1 MSPRNQPEEMKTAA
15 PAAYGPAMEAEA
27 TRLMREVK
35 RGDAGAFDHLV
46 ALLGP
51 STARVAQGF
60 VGSREDALDLS
71 QDAFLKVFRARA
83 SFRDEEAF
91 LPWFHR
97 ILRNTCFSH
106 LRRQGRLRPATGQ
119 ADDGGE
125 PDFEIA
131 DLESE
136 SPAEGAAGSELARD
150 FWRAFRGLSARD
162 REILVLR
169 HFQSASYRDIARVLA
184 IPEGTVMSRLF
195 HARRRLR
202 EKLAPHLAGI
212 ELGAPDKAEPAGRR
226 RA

>member
-1 MSPRNQPEEMKTAA
+1 MNARNE
-15 PAAYGPAMEAEA
+15 PAQVKKARSTAYGPAMEAEA

-51 STARVAQGF
+51 SAARVAQGF

-71 QDAFLKVFRARA
+71 QDTFLKVFRSRA
-83 SFRDEEAF
+83 SFRDGEPF

-106 LRRQGRLRPATGQ
+106 LRRQGRLRPAAGQ
-119 ADDGGE
+119 ATEPGE

-131 DLESE
+131 DGEAE
-136 SPAEGAAGSELARD
+136 SPPEGAAESELARD

-162 REILVLR
+162 REMLVLR
-169 HFQSASYRDIARVLA
+169 HFQSASYRDIALVLS

-212 ELGAPDKAEPAGRR
+212 ELGPPSKEAP
-226 RA
+226 